1 MRTIEEINSIIDRLE
16 PIIAEYDGAKDRFD
30 RGQWTNKF
38 GEQFKPYEDKLKKL
52 NGDDFDIMKESYDEY
67 HKDYSNLSDDDY
79 ANSLEEN
86 IKKVLQRIW
95 PEAEPEQIEQ
105 AAAEVAE
112 SAADDGEAKAEA
124 EVEIETKAKP
134 KAEPEAEPEAEVK
147 VDGDDDI
154 TSDEACKKRYAARS
168 ASNKKKLAGWDPQK
182 GLLRSDEECK
192 EEVEEPSA
200 EESFIKELEDYKAN
214 MPKRK

>member
-1 MRTIEEINSIIDRLE
+1 MRTIEEINSILDRLE

-30 RGQWTNKF
+30 RGEWANKF
-38 GEQFKPYEDKLKKL
+38 GDKFKPYEDKLKKL

-112 SAADDGEAKAEA
+112 SAAEDGEA
-124 EVEIETKAKP
+124 EVEIETKA
-134 KAEPEAEPEAEVK
+134 EPETEVK
-147 VDGDDDI
+147 VDGEPVEDADI

-182 GLLRSDEECK
+182 GLLRSDEDCK
-192 EEVEEPSA
+192 DEPTA
-200 EESFIKELEDYKAN
+200 EPNAEDAFIKELEDYKAN

>member
-1 MRTIEEINSIIDRLE
+1 MRTIEEINSILDRLE

-30 RGQWTNKF
+30 RGEWANKF
-38 GEQFKPYEDKLKKL
+38 GDKFKPYEDKLKKL

-112 SAADDGEAKAEA
+112 SAAEDGEA
-124 EVEIETKAKP
+124 EVEIETKA
-134 KAEPEAEPEAEVK
+134 EPETEVK
-147 VDGDDDI
+147 VDGEPVEDAVTEDI

-192 EEVEEPSA
+192 EEPSVEDLSA
-200 EESFIKELEDYKAN
+200 EDAFIKELEDYKAN
-214 MPKRK
+214 MPKRG

>member
-1 MRTIEEINSIIDRLE
+1 MLTPEEEDKFRAILT
-16 PIIAEYDGAKDRFD
+16 EYDGATDRFN
-30 RGQWTNKF
+30 RSQWYNKF
-38 GEQFKPYEDKLKKL
+38 GEKFKPYEDRLKQL

-112 SAADDGEAKAEA
+112 SAAEDGEA
-124 EVEIETKAKP
+124 EVEIETKA
-134 KAEPEAEPEAEVK
+134 EPETEVK
-147 VDGDDDI
+147 VDGETVAEDDDI

-182 GLLRSDEECK
+182 GLLRSDEDTK
-192 EEVEEPSA
+192 EEPSA

-214 MPKRK
+214 MPKRR

>member
-1 MRTIEEINSIIDRLE
+1 MRTIEEINSILDRLE
-16 PIIAEYDGAKDRFD
+16 PIITEYDGAKDRFD
-30 RGQWTNKF
+30 RGQWANKF
-38 GEQFKPYEDKLKKL
+38 GEKFKPYEDKLKKL

-112 SAADDGEAKAEA
+112 SAAEDGEA
-124 EVEIETKAKP
+124 EVEIETKA
-134 KAEPEAEPEAEVK
+134 EPETEVK
-147 VDGDDDI
+147 VDGEPVTEDDDI
-154 TSDEACKKRYAARS
+154 TSDEACKKRYATRS

-192 EEVEEPSA
+192 EEPSA
-200 EESFIKELEDYKAN
+200 EESFIKELEDYKSN
-214 MPKRK
+214 MPKRG

>member
-1 MRTIEEINSIIDRLE
+1 MLTPEEEEKFRAILT
-16 PIIAEYDGAKDRFD
+16 EYDGATDRFN
-30 RGQWTNKF
+30 RSQWSSKF
-38 GEQFKPYEDKLKKL
+38 GERFKPYEGRLKQL

-86 IKKVLQRIW
+86 IKKVLARIW

-112 SAADDGEAKAEA
+112 SAAEDGEA
-124 EVEIETKAKP
+124 EVEIETKE
-134 KAEPEAEPEAEVK
+134 EPETEVK
-147 VDGDDDI
+147 VDGEPVEDAVTEDI

-182 GLLRSDEECK
+182 GLLRSDEDCK
-192 EEVEEPSA
+192 DEPEA
-200 EESFIKELEDYKAN
+200 EPNAEDAFIKELEDYKAN